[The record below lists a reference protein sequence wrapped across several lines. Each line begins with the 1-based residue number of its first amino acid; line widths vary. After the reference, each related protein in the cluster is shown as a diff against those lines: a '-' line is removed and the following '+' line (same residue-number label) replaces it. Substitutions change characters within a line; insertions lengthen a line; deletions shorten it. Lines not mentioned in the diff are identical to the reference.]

1 MELQYQTLYF
11 LKKFGAIPS
20 AEVVSKYIIGS
31 IAEPEPRH
39 DNYTLPPFGDR
50 PIRYR
55 GVRPN
60 GWVRSFSGNLRVEY
74 ATGIIYSGFTPIYG
88 STDGLHENN
97 PNMPPTKPFAMF
109 RQRCR
114 QVEEAILLKS
124 LFQVAYYHFMF
135 EVVPKLEIVDRAG
148 IASDV
153 PVIVTEDLASRKFF
167 IDAKAL
173 GLFGARPLIIQ
184 NEDEVIRAKRLYV
197 ARADAYTANQL
208 SFPMKRLAQPPSPRD
223 RDRLYVTRSSQ
234 LLNGRHIIN
243 EADLVPRLRQFGFSV
258 IDPGTLSLSEQIA
271 RFSRASIVVGPHGS
285 GLTNTLFR
293 YGAPMALVEM
303 INHTKKWDNAHF
315 QISVHC
321 GYFYRATLNQ
331 TVPGHQKTAP
341 AYADIDAVLAAV
353 DESIAWEAGVYGEA
367 APRSRAARADA
378 LGTSS

>member
-1 MELQYQTLYF
+1 MKIYYKTLYR
-11 LKKFGAIPS
+11 LNNLGVIPS
-20 AEVVSKYIIGS
+20 EENISEYVIGGNSEAES
-31 IAEPEPRH
+31 RH
-39 DNYTLPPFGDR
+39 GDYTLPPFGDR
-50 PIRYR
+50 PIRYI

-60 GWVRSFSGNLRVEY
+60 GWVRAFSGNLRIEY
-74 ATGIIYSGFTPIYG
+74 GTGIIYSGFRPIYG

-97 PNMPPTKPFAMF
+97 PNMPPTRPLAMF
-109 RQRCR
+109 RQRFR
-114 QVEEAILLKS
+114 QVDEAILLKS

-148 IASDV
+148 IAPDV

-173 GLFGARPLIIQ
+173 GLFGERPLIVQ
-184 NEDEVIRAKRLYV
+184 REDEVIRAKRLYV

-208 SFPMKRLAQPPSPRD
+208 SFPMKRLAQPPLPRD
-223 RDRLYVTRSSQ
+223 RERLYVTRSNQ

-243 EADLVPRLRQFGFSV
+243 EADLIPHLRQLGFSV
-258 IDPGTLSLSEQIA
+258 IDPGTLPLSEQIA

-303 INHTKKWDNAHF
+303 INDTKKWDNAHF

-321 GYFYRATLNQ
+321 GYFYRATLNHA
-331 TVPGHQKTAP
+331 VPGHQKTAP

-353 DESIAWEAGVYGEA
+353 DEAIAWEADVYGESA
-367 APRSRAARADA
+367 SRSRAARADA
-378 LGTSS
+378 LDT

>member
-1 MELQYQTLYF
+1 MGMEINYQALHR
-11 LKKFGAIPS
+11 LNKLGVIPS
-20 AEVVSKYIIGS
+20 AENTSEYLVGS
-31 IAEPEPRH
+31 IAEPVPRH
-39 DNYTLPPFGDR
+39 DDYILFPFGDR

-60 GWVRSFSGNLRVEY
+60 GWVRSYSGNLRVEY
-74 ATGIIYSGFTPIYG
+74 ATGLIYSGLRPIYG

-97 PNMPPTKPFAMF
+97 PNMPPTRPLAMF
-109 RQRCR
+109 GQRCR
-114 QVEEAILLKS
+114 QVDQAILLKS

-167 IDAKAL
+167 IDAQAL
-173 GLFGARPLIIQ
+173 GLFAGRPLIVQ
-184 NEDEVIRAKRLYV
+184 REDEVIRAKRLYV
-197 ARADAYTANQL
+197 ARADAYTVNQL
-208 SFPMKRLAQPPSPRD
+208 SFPMKRLAHQPSPRD

-234 LLNGRHIIN
+234 LLNGRHILN
-243 EADLVPRLRQFGFSV
+243 EADLIPQLRQLGFSV
-258 IDPGTLSLSEQIA
+258 IDPGTLPLSEQIA

-331 TVPGHQKTAP
+331 AVPGHQKTAP

-353 DESIAWEAGVYGEA
+353 DEAIAWEAGVYGDG
-367 APRSRAARADA
+367 APRSRAARAA
-378 LGTSS
+378 MR